1 MESDES
7 VISDKFDDDTPLDE
21 IPTNR
26 VEVKSEIV
34 EEIESQTPTQITK
47 TPFFGRDQTFV
58 QHLTP

>member
-47 TPFFGRDQTFV
+47 TPFF
-58 QHLTP
+58 